1 LSGAPAGSRARSSTR
16 VGGNSSRVPDQLEEI
31 AHRSDYQPIRGRSTA
46 VLGLR

>member
-1 LSGAPAGSRARSSTR
+1 MPKDEDFGLQGCARPKQP
-16 VGGNSSRVPDQLEEI
+16 GHCVPDQLEKI